1 MSSSGSPTSLKG
13 NEQGEATGPFGFH
26 GKETSMVST
35 QGVEPYRYRC
45 GSLVRFDELFVSVM
59 TSYPSSLIMRLDFL
73 FFLII

>member
-1 MSSSGSPTSLKG
+1 MNKGKPRTGFPFASGTDS
-13 NEQGEATGPFGFH
+13 
-26 GKETSMVST
+26 SMVST

-45 GSLVRFDELFVSVM
+45 GSLVRFDGLFVSVM